1 MKNTKQS
8 QLSEH
13 FSLREMT
20 ASGTAMQLNIDNTPD
35 EAQTECL
42 RNLCQQVLEPLR
54 KRFGVIRVTSG
65 FRSKRLNNAV
75 GGVICSQHLLGEAAD
90 LHISNR
96 EVGRKMYD
104 YIRNNL
110 DFDQLLFEHRMANG
124 CIWLHVSY
132 TKRHPNH
139 RRCDGRDDPLVLR
152 SVREPVH
159 PGRCAGLLPRG
170 SSDARHCAGAHG
182 SPDADHGDSR

>member
-1 MKNTKQS
+1 MKNTKQI

-139 RRCDGRDDPLVLR
+139 
-152 SVREPVH
+152 H
-159 PGRCAGLLPRG
+159 
-170 SSDARHCAGAHG
+170 DAR
-182 SPDADHGDSR
+182 PVYL

>member
-1 MKNTKQS
+1 MKNTKQI

-65 FRSKRLNNAV
+65 FRNKRLNNVV

-90 LHISNR
+90 LHISNM

-110 DFDQLLFEHRMANG
+110 DFDQLLFEHRMTNG

-132 TKRHPNH
+132 TKRHPNRH
-139 RRCDGRDDPLVLR
+139 
-152 SVREPVH
+152 
-159 PGRCAGLLPRG
+159 
-170 SSDARHCAGAHG
+170 DAR
-182 SPDADHGDSR
+182 PIYL

>member
-1 MKNTKQS
+1 MKNTKQI

-96 EVGRKMYD
+96 EVGERCMITSATTWISTSYCSNTEWQTDVFGYTSATPNAIPTATMHALSISK
-104 YIRNNL
+104 R
-110 DFDQLLFEHRMANG
+110 LLAEGLRTINMLERQYARIVCQH
-124 CIWLHVSY
+124 CWTPVS
-132 TKRHPNH
+132 HPFI
-139 RRCDGRDDPLVLR
+139 
-152 SVREPVH
+152 
-159 PGRCAGLLPRG
+159 
-170 SSDARHCAGAHG
+170 
-182 SPDADHGDSR
+182 

>member
-1 MKNTKQS
+1 MKNTKQI

-90 LHISNR
+90 LHISN
-96 EVGRKMYD
+96 
-104 YIRNNL
+104 NL

-132 TKRHPNH
+132 TKRHPNRH
-139 RRCDGRDDPLVLR
+139 
-152 SVREPVH
+152 
-159 PGRCAGLLPRG
+159 
-170 SSDARHCAGAHG
+170 DAR
-182 SPDADHGDSR
+182 PVYL

>member
-1 MKNTKQS
+1 MKNTKQI

-90 LHISNR
+90 LHISNM

-110 DFDQLLFEHRMANG
+110 DFIPTATMHARSISKRLLAEGLRTINMLERQYAGIVCQH
-124 CIWLHVSY
+124 CWTPVS
-132 TKRHPNH
+132 HPFI
-139 RRCDGRDDPLVLR
+139 
-152 SVREPVH
+152 
-159 PGRCAGLLPRG
+159 
-170 SSDARHCAGAHG
+170 
-182 SPDADHGDSR
+182 

>member
-1 MKNTKQS
+1 MKNTKQI

-75 GGVICSQHLLGEAAD
+75 GGVIC
-90 LHISNR
+90 
-96 EVGRKMYD
+96 
-104 YIRNNL
+104 
-110 DFDQLLFEHRMANG
+110 
-124 CIWLHVSY
+124 
-132 TKRHPNH
+132 
-139 RRCDGRDDPLVLR
+139 
-152 SVREPVH
+152 
-159 PGRCAGLLPRG
+159 
-170 SSDARHCAGAHG
+170 
-182 SPDADHGDSR
+182 

>member
-1 MKNTKQS
+1 MKNTKQIL
-8 QLSEH
+8 LSEH

-132 TKRHPNH
+132 TKRHPNRH
-139 RRCDGRDDPLVLR
+139 
-152 SVREPVH
+152 
-159 PGRCAGLLPRG
+159 
-170 SSDARHCAGAHG
+170 DAR
-182 SPDADHGDSR
+182 PVYL